1 MWPRTARSPTGQDAA
16 TDRSRRLE
24 EIRTP
29 KTGTLASGTQAA
41 ARGERGAAN
50 PATIARSITKP
61 STKLSSRHMGFQM
74 ADRPP
79 SLDGLLSC
87 PRRSRAAR
95 GPGELA
101 KGPAPV
107 SELTKPSRMAMPSFL
122 KHLQLLDQRLIRAT
136 KSGRQRTCRL
146 NPPGALRPSSPCSTI
161 SDTTR
166 ASRASPCAGAP
177 RWTGNESSSTWPTT
191 ARHWP
196 TRSTKGSGWGSRN
209 GATPNGRRMHRPSR
223 STEPRHG
230 AGAAL
235 SRVILHPQR
244 WSLAAGADNSA
255 SEASAQQIGR
265 RPHAE
270 SDRERG
276 DAARELDYA
285 C

>member
-1 MWPRTARSPTGQDAA
+1 MEHKLRRAASAARRIRRRLRAQLLSHRQNYPAGTWVSRWL
-16 TDRSRRLE
+16 TDRL
-24 EIRTP
+24 
-29 KTGTLASGTQAA
+29 
-41 ARGERGAAN
+41 
-50 PATIARSITKP
+50 P
-61 STKLSSRHMGFQM
+61 STASFHAL
-74 ADRPP
+74 ADPA
-79 SLDGLLSC
+79 
-87 PRRSRAAR
+87 RRAVLAQ
-95 GPGELA
+95 LA

-107 SELTKPSRMAMPSFL
+107 TELTKPSRMAMPSFL